1 MKYLA
6 IIFMFVSTSAFANIP
21 IRDINHTTI
30 MTKDALIV
38 LDRRAGTFWKVET
51 SCDLPLTVDSN
62 VRFMSD
68 ARVIR
73 KGTEVTF
80 LIDSK
85 RNKHKCSVE
94 KVSLFSQYRYFLNL
108 HHGQSFVLAVLE
120 FLQYHIL
127 KQAQAHIEQVFP
139 HARYELNY
147 LIYYVR

>member
-6 IIFMFVSTSAFANIP
+6 IIFVFVSTSAFANIP

-68 ARVIR
+68 ARVIK

-94 KVSLFSQYRYFLNL
+94 KVSLFS
-108 HHGQSFVLAVLE
+108 
-120 FLQYHIL
+120 
-127 KQAQAHIEQVFP
+127 
-139 HARYELNY
+139 
-147 LIYYVR
+147 